1 MLEGFMKSSSS
12 SFASLQKSF
21 SENGVAENKSDPIIF
36 GCQMLISDIIA

>member
-21 SENGVAENKSDPIIF
+21 SENGVAENGVGIIY
-36 GCQMLISDIIA
+36 